1 MSQVIPRCMLKSREK
16 DNKIY
21 VLILNDNLRQ
31 LFSRQ
36 KLE

>member
-1 MSQVIPRCMLKSREK
+1 MLKSREK